1 MNIVFVDQDP
11 DWKNL
16 FPLTYTKPIA
26 KLRLGVL
33 TIQEKWEQH
42 LSSNTHGYISEQYL
56 QESFPN
62 PISQDLKVFINSS
75 YLPNPDLTNEI
86 IQLSEGEL
94 IHNNVSWI
102 AFIGKSI
109 EDIEKTTP
117 KITQAD
123 VSKLNRPWDL
133 IEINAEEI
141 CNDFELITKNRT
153 STAISDPHT
162 VTYSPEN
169 IFIEEGASIKSS
181 ILNAENGPIYIG
193 ENATIHEG
201 SIIKGPFSLG
211 KNSHVVMGSKI
222 REGCSIGVKATAG
235 GELKNS
241 IIGDFSNKGHE
252 GYLGDSILGN
262 WCNLGA
268 LTNVSNLKNTYS
280 SIKIWDRNETTFIN
294 SETNKLGCIIGDYT
308 HTGIST
314 TLNTGTVLEPFC
326 QIYGPGLHP
335 KFIPAFS
342 WGEKDNY
349 QTYKLEKALEV
360 ASTLH
365 TIKEEPFTESEKAIL
380 NALNHLL
387 KP

>member
-26 KLRLGVL
+26 KLRIGIL
-33 TIQEKWEQH
+33 TIQEKWERH
-42 LSSNTHGYISEQYL
+42 LSYSTHGYISEQYL
-56 QESFPN
+56 QESFQN
-62 PISQDLKVFINSS
+62 PTSPDLKVFINSS
-75 YLPNPDLTNEI
+75 YLPNLSLVNEI
-86 IQLSEGEL
+86 KQLKESEL
-94 IHNNVSWI
+94 IHDNVSWI
-102 AFIGKSI
+102 AFIGKDI
-109 EDIEKTTP
+109 ADIEKTIP
-117 KITQAD
+117 QPTQSE
-123 VSKLNRPWDL
+123 VNKLNRPWDL
-133 IEINAEEI
+133 IEVNAEEI
-141 CNDFELITKNRT
+141 CNDFELITKNRK
-153 STAISDPHT
+153 SIAISDPHT
-162 VTYSPEN
+162 VTYSPQN
-169 IFIEEGASIKSS
+169 IFIEEGASIKAS
-181 ILNAENGPIYIG
+181 ILNAENGPIHIG
-193 ENATIHEG
+193 KNAKIHEG
-201 SIIKGPFSLG
+201 SMIKGPFSLG
-211 KNSHVVMGSKI
+211 ENSHVVMGSKI
-222 REGCSIGVKATAG
+222 REGCTIGIKATAG

-280 SIKIWDRNETTFIN
+280 SIKIWDRNDTTSID

-314 TLNTGTVLEPFC
+314 TLNTGTILEPFC

-342 WGEKDNY
+342 WGEKDKY
-349 QTYKLEKALEV
+349 QPYKLEKALEV

-365 TIKEEPFTESEKAIL
+365 TIKEEPFTENEKAIL
-380 NALNHLL
+380 KALNSLL
-387 KP
+387 KA

>member
-56 QESFPN
+56 QEAFQN
-62 PISQDLKVFINSS
+62 PTSQDLKVFINSS
-75 YLPNPDLTNEI
+75 YLPTLCLVNEI
-86 IQLSEGEL
+86 KQLKESEL
-94 IHNNVSWI
+94 IHDNLSWI

-109 EDIEKTTP
+109 EDIENSSP
-117 KITQAD
+117 KPTQSEAC
-123 VSKLNRPWDL
+123 KLSRPWGL
-133 IEINAEEI
+133 IETNAEEI

-162 VTYSPEN
+162 ITYSPEN
-169 IFIEEGASIKSS
+169 IFIEEGASIKAS
-181 ILNAENGPIYIG
+181 ILNADNGPIYIG
-193 ENATIHEG
+193 KNATVHEG

-211 KNSHVVMGSKI
+211 ESSHIAMGSKI
-222 REGCSIGVKATAG
+222 REGCSIGIKATAG

-262 WCNLGA
+262 WCNFGA

-280 SIKIWDRNETTFIN
+280 SIKVWDRNETEFID
-294 SETNKLGCIIGDYT
+294 SDTNKLGCVIGDYT

-314 TLNTGTVLEPFC
+314 TLNTGTILEPFC
-326 QIYGPGLHP
+326 QVYGPGLHP

-349 QTYKLEKALEV
+349 QPYKLDKALEV
-360 ASTLH
+360 ANTLH
-365 TIKEEPFTESEKAIL
+365 ELKKEPFTENEKNIL
-380 NALNHLL
+380 EALHGLL